1 MFANQKKPTLQI
13 NPTVSVRP
21 FNYKVPPSQMNIN
34 SNYTNYT
41 KDVPEFPRRVR
52 RSVVN
57 DSNNSI
63 NRSIYLRNPFYDP
76 AYSAYE
82 MQQGINNPRDPYRF
96 NRTQVPQ
103 AESRAREKA
112 SELQSEVEKS
122 WVNTQKR
129 NTKRKAREVNNNFG
143 FSITGNEENTGFN
156 SGFGSGFGSSSGFG
170 SGFGS
175 SSGFGSGFGSGVG
188 TGSSTGFGSSSG
200 FNSGF
205 GSKSTSQVYNQMNTD
220 ESPVNKYFSFGGIRR
235 KQKSR
240 KNLKNKTKSK
250 TRKH

>member
-1 MFANQKKPTLQI
+1 MFTNDKKPRLQI

-34 SNYTNYT
+34 SNYKSNT
-41 KDVPEFPRRVR
+41 KDVPEFPRRVT
-52 RSVVN
+52 RSVIN

-82 MQQGINNPRDPYRF
+82 MREGINNPRDPYRF
-96 NRTQVPQ
+96 NRTQVQQ

-122 WVNTQKR
+122 WTTTQKR
-129 NTKRKAREVNNNFG
+129 NTKREAKEVNNNFG
-143 FSITGNEENTGFN
+143 FSITGNPENTGF
-156 SGFGSGFGSSSGFG
+156 GSGYGST
-170 SGFGS
+170 
-175 SSGFGSGFGSGVG
+175 SGFGSGVG

-205 GSKSTSQVYNQMNTD
+205 GSTAQVYNKMNID

-235 KQKSR
+235 KSTR
-240 KNLKNKTKSK
+240 KNRTKNKKRGSK
-250 TRKH
+250 TRKHF

>member
-76 AYSAYE
+76 AYSSYE

-129 NTKRKAREVNNNFG
+129 NTKRNVREVNNNFG
-143 FSITGNEENTGFN
+143 FSITGNEENT
-156 SGFGSGFGSSSGFG
+156 
-170 SGFGS
+170 
-175 SSGFGSGFGSGVG
+175 
-188 TGSSTGFGSSSG
+188 G

-240 KNLKNKTKSK
+240 KSRKNQKNKTKSK